1 MEQEILDIYQQYPWA
16 SEITA
21 DQIAGSIASGPDS
34 RRKIAMSIT
43 SAISPAALKHMS
55 DELNK
60 QKRSEKK
67 ESQAKKDLAN
77 AMAGTQRA
85 IMVQNVDGLGA
96 MTGLFEQLAT
106 AASEL
111 GVGNAVG
118 GAFGSL
124 TGSKNKIIKGIGN
137 IGSGV
142 ADVASSTIGMAAGVA
157 TFVAT
162 FINSQDKL
170 LKTMIDVGLADAN
183 MELLTGLRRDAA
195 SLGMGFDEYA
205 KVLQVSSNLIGA
217 GHDSAIQGATIFGE
231 LANTVARDDSINKFG
246 YRTSELTLKLATTAD
261 ALYRSNQINS
271 LDAKAQQ
278 KIIDLFTTTNEIAL
292 GLASTTGEN
301 RMKLLDE
308 LEQQRQDV
316 ALNTSFAIAQNDYA
330 EKIGPEAFENL
341 KNSSVMY
348 LATLA
353 SRFGKDSPM
362 YQEIEKTMKGAIYD
376 INYDQNIINNMTP
389 ELVQLFNEVGGG
401 ALQEFI
407 RQGNELLAGNTTQE
421 GAVMDTS
428 RLLAIFSDQFD
439 AGIRRFASVD
449 PITNAAAAAMSAAR
463 VANEAAKDL
472 DMEQIQKS
480 IEETNNAIPEASK
493 AIKAI
498 DDTAIALTTT
508 LEAIL
513 PGIDTMDETL
523 DLVYGAMNFTEN
535 LITALGKIMGIDVGS
550 GQRKVADIRKQI
562 EDALIKDV
570 VIYEQGSSEYNAASP
585 LMRKS
590 PEGDITALSYQNFI
604 TTTRDFLSDN
614 AIGTA
619 DTNTLTERVDV
630 LNEMKTKV
638 ADLLQNRNTGPG
650 GARRRNPL
658 TQEEIALY
666 NQQLRILDEQINKVN
681 TRLTEQEET
690 VLDP

>member
-1 MEQEILDIYQQYPWA
+1 MQEEILDIYQQYPWA
-16 SEITA
+16 SELTA
-21 DQIAGSIASGPDS
+21 DQIASAIASGPDS
-34 RRKIAMSIT
+34 RKKIAMSIT
-43 SAISPAALKHMS
+43 SAISPAALQHMS

-67 ESQAKKDLAN
+67 ESQSKKDLAN
-77 AMAGTQRA
+77 AMSGAQRA

-118 GAFGSL
+118 GAFSSL

-231 LANTVARDDSINKFG
+231 LANTVSRDDSINKFG
-246 YRTSELTLKLATTAD
+246 YRTSELTLRLATTAD
-261 ALYRSNQINS
+261 ALYRSNQISS

-278 KIIDLFTTTNEIAL
+278 KIISLFTTTNEIAL
-292 GLASTTGEN
+292 GLATTTGEN

-308 LEQQRQDV
+308 LETQRQDV
-316 ALNTSFAIAQNDYA
+316 ELNTSFALAQEQYVN
-330 EKIGPEAFENL
+330 ENGQTAFNNL
-341 KNSSVMY
+341 RNSSQMY
-348 LATLA
+348 LASLA
-353 SRFGKDSPM
+353 SRFGKDSTM
-362 YQEIEKTMKGAIYD
+362 YQEIEKTFKAAIYD
-376 INYDQNIINNMTP
+376 INFDQNIINNMTP
-389 ELVQLFNEVGGG
+389 ELVQLFNEIGGG
-401 ALQEFI
+401 SLQEFI
-407 RQGNELLAGNTTQE
+407 NQGNEMLAGVTTQE
-421 GAVMDTS
+421 GAIIDTS
-428 RLLAIFSDQFD
+428 KLLGILSNRFD
-439 AGIRRFASVD
+439 DGIRRFASVD
-449 PITNAAAAAMSAAR
+449 PVTNAAANAMAAAK
-463 VANEAAKDL
+463 VANDAAKDISL
-472 DMEQIQKS
+472 DELQDS
-480 IEETNNAIPEASK
+480 ILEGASSIDEASI

-523 DLVYGAMNFTEN
+523 DLVYGAMNFTEK
-535 LITALGKIMGIDVGS
+535 LLSALGKFMGMDNS
-550 GQRKVADIRKQI
+550 RGQRKVADIKKQI
-562 EDALIKDV
+562 EESLIKDV
-570 VIYEQGSSEYNAASP
+570 TIYEPGSSEYNSADP
-585 LMRKS
+585 LMRKT
-590 PEGDITALSYQNFI
+590 PTGDITALSYQTYI
-604 TTTRDFLSDN
+604 TTTRDFLSDT
-614 AIGTA
+614 ALETA
-619 DTNTLTERVDV
+619 DTNTLSDRVDV
-630 LNEMKTKV
+630 LNQMKSKV
-638 ADLLQNRNTGPG
+638 SKSLQNKRTPG
-650 GARRRNPL
+650 GARRRRQL

-681 TRLTEQEET
+681 TRLTEQETT